1 MISAGDFRNGLTV
14 LIEGYVAE
22 VDVYVG
28 RTYRDAPDVDGM
40 VFVDAPYELMSGTF
54 VQVRITDANE
64 YDLTGEM
71 IE

>member
-1 MISAGDFRNGLTV
+1 MA
-14 LIEGYVAE
+14 
-22 VDVYVG
+22 
-28 RTYRDAPDVDGM
+28 GM

>member
-1 MISAGDFRNGLTV
+1 MYMSEEPTGM
-14 LIEGYVAE
+14 
-22 VDVYVG
+22 
-28 RTYRDAPDVDGM
+28 PDVDGM